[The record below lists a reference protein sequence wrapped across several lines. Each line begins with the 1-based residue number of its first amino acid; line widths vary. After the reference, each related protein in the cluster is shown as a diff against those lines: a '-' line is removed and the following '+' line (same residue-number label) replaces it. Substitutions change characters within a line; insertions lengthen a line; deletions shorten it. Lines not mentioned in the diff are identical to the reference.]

1 MYMIG
6 NGDCGQLG
14 MGEDVTDKL
23 RPGIL
28 ELPDEKQA
36 RAHFL
41 DCRYG
46 RCGNAL
52 RLQVSTLPVRCAQC
66 TAVLKSLACSAGIG
80 CCSRWYAHI
89 VHRHG

>member
-28 ELPDEKQA
+28 KLPDEKQA
-36 RAHFL
+36 RAHCL

-46 RCGNAL
+46 RYDHAS
-52 RLQVSTLPVRCAQC
+52 RLQVSTLPA
-66 TAVLKSLACSAGIG
+66 
-80 CCSRWYAHI
+80 
-89 VHRHG
+89 